1 MGKNIYIYA
10 TCGATCAPHAEKKKM
25 KGQVALHKRIKVTK
39 KEKKREEE
47 RAFRVQTR
55 EIGRKRV
62 GEDFW

>member
-1 MGKNIYIYA
+1 
-10 TCGATCAPHAEKKKM
+10 M